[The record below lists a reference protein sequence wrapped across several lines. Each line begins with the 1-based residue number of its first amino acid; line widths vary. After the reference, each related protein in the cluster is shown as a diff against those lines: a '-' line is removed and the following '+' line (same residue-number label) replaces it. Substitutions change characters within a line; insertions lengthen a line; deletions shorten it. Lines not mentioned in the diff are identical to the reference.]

1 MSKNTKDFFKKKK
14 EWSKVKD
21 EILACY
27 LKPYFTKIQYTKK
40 KIIYIDGFAGVGI
53 FEDGTLGST
62 LIAYNIAIKKIYNR
76 CADYV
81 ENFCQEKNILVHIK
95 NKTKS

>member
-53 FEDGTLGST
+53 FEDGTLGSP
-62 LIAYNIAIKKIYNR
+62 LIAYNIAKE
-76 CADYV
+76 V
-81 ENFCQEKNILVHIK
+81 GTELNIELI
-95 NKTKS
+95 